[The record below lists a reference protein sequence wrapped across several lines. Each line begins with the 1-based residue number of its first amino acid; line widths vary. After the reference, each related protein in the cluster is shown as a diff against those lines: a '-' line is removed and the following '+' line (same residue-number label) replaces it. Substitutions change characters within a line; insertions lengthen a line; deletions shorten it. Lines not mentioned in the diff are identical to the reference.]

1 MAGLRWLWALSLALV
16 ATRVGAQL
24 NPSCLSFG
32 VDYANGGRYN
42 IDGGSNQYFSFSTI
56 FQGCEME
63 SVTPILVGPDG
74 SEYACSAIRTQPAGE
89 AVTSTCGIPFSV
101 MRSGAWKIVVTG
113 YQLSVQRTIN
123 LTVGLPQ
130 TTWVTATPTVVIGV
144 TVTARAITVQRTLT
158 QTQTLI
164 LVPATVSA
172 QCGGGGT
179 RTVTNYNNAPT
190 TTVRSTVV
198 RTSTDGQ
205 VVTSVYQTTVV
216 ATATCHYAQNKR
228 DVAAFAAVAAVTS
241 TTTQTTRTITI
252 TSQTTVPAKT
262 TTENVLR
269 TTTQTITPAPST
281 ICVGGASGVT
291 ITVNVGGGGAV
302 TQTDIVYQTS
312 HIRGTVFVGQ
322 TSYTTTTNQ
331 ASATAC
337 WRAGGWFG

>member
-16 ATRVGAQL
+16 ATLVGAQ
-24 NPSCLSFG
+24 SCSSFG
-32 VDYANGGRYN
+32 VDYANGGSYN
-42 IDGGSNQYFSFSTI
+42 IDGGSNQYFSFVTI
-56 FQGCEME
+56 FQGCESE
-63 SVTPILVGPDG
+63 SISPVLVGPDG
-74 SEYACSAIRTQPAGE
+74 SEYACSAIRTQPAGQQ
-89 AVTSTCGIPFSV
+89 VTSTCGIPYSV
-101 MRSGAWKIVVTG
+101 MRSGTWKIVVAG
-113 YQLSVQRTIN
+113 YQLAVQRTIR

-144 TVTARAITVQRTLT
+144 TVTAKASTVQRTLI

-172 QCGGGGT
+172 QCQGGAT
-179 RTVTNYNNAPT
+179 RTVTSYNNAGT

-205 VVTSVYQTTVV
+205 VVTSVYQTTVT
-216 ATATCHYAQNKR
+216 ATATCHYAQKKR
-228 DVAAFAAVAAVTS
+228 DAAAFAAVAAVTS
-241 TTTQTTRTITI
+241 TTTQTTRTVTI
-252 TSQTTVPAKT
+252 TSQTTIPAKT

-269 TTTQTITPAPST
+269 TSTQTITPAPST
-281 ICVGGASGVT
+281 VCVGGNAGGVT
-291 ITVNVGGGGAV
+291 ITVNVGGGGQV
-302 TQTDIVYQTS
+302 TQTDIIYQTS
-312 HIRGTVFVGQ
+312 HIRGTVYVGQ